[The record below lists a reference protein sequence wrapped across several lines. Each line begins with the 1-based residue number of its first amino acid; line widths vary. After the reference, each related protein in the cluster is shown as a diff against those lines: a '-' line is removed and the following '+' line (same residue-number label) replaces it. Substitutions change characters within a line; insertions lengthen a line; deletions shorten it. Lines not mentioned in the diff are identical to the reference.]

1 MTIEETRRKL
11 AHIRKLAA
19 RANREECESGDCPY
33 ESMSDDLDDLVELI
47 DELDAALNQDWL
59 DETRRAARSA

>member
-19 RANREECESGDCPY
+19 RANEEECESDDCPH
-33 ESMSDDLDDLVELI
+33 ESMSDDLVELI